1 MAFLADPHHDQ
12 LLRQAYNQYVETKTN
27 QRHLTHT
34 EREVLC
40 TDILRHE
47 AQLTTVTL
55 DPQVLR
61 QLTLRLVNR
70 TLGYGLLSDWLPPA
84 RADLSDLCL
93 NADGR
98 LWYRRKGAEDFQAA
112 PATLDH
118 AQVWRSL
125 EGILMQKGRSPTE
138 GEPSIDSKLSY
149 HLTGPNGED
158 YGVRPIA
165 RLKVQH
171 PVITA
176 GQGFPS
182 FSLRFYEADPV
193 TPEQIV
199 KWNVLPAAVMQWLLG
214 EVGAGTRLVISGG
227 TSTGKTTL
235 LSALCTGI
243 PASKRIVKI
252 EDPEEIWLRHANVQT
267 IEARPTARGAQV
279 APYTIQQGVDD
290 AMRMAPQWLI
300 VGEVRDG
307 HAAAALFRAMMSN
320 HPGLTTFHADGPD
333 QTLSRLSI
341 LMALDTDTNVAVVP
355 AFFANA
361 VDLIV
366 QIGWGAMQQPD
377 GSSALIRCVT
387 GIYEVMFQQDVP
399 AGAGHMDY
407 WQPFTGDSLD
417 RQHNPVG
424 FYGLWQ
430 LGQPD
435 PDQLRP
441 RLKRRT

>member
-1 MAFLADPHHDQ
+1 MSFTADTRHDQ
-12 LLRQAYNQYVETKTN
+12 LLRQAYSRYVDNKTT
-27 QRHLTHT
+27 QRQLTHT
-34 EREVLC
+34 EREALC
-40 TDILRHE
+40 ADILHAE
-47 AQLTTVTL
+47 ARLLTLML

-70 TLGYGLLSDWLPPA
+70 TLGYGLLADWLPPA
-84 RADLSDLCL
+84 RTDLADLCL

-98 LWYRRKGAEDFQAA
+98 LWYRLKGDEDFLAA
-112 PATLDH
+112 PESLDH

-182 FSLRFYEADPV
+182 FSIRFYEADPV

-214 EVGAGTRLVISGG
+214 EVQDGARLVIAGG

-252 EDPEEIWLRHANVQT
+252 EDPEEIWLRHTNVQDD
-267 IEARPTARGAQV
+267 RGPAHCPRGPGG
-279 APYTIQQGVDD
+279 ALHHS
-290 AMRMAPQWLI
+290 AWR
-300 VGEVRDG
+300 RRR
-307 HAAAALFRAMMSN
+307 HA
-320 HPGLTTFHADGPD
+320 HGP
-333 QTLSRLSI
+333 
-341 LMALDTDTNVAVVP
+341 
-355 AFFANA
+355 
-361 VDLIV
+361 
-366 QIGWGAMQQPD
+366 
-377 GSSALIRCVT
+377 
-387 GIYEVMFQQDVP
+387 
-399 AGAGHMDY
+399 
-407 WQPFTGDSLD
+407 
-417 RQHNPVG
+417 PVG
-424 FYGLWQ
+424 
-430 LGQPD
+430 
-435 PDQLRP
+435 
-441 RLKRRT
+441 